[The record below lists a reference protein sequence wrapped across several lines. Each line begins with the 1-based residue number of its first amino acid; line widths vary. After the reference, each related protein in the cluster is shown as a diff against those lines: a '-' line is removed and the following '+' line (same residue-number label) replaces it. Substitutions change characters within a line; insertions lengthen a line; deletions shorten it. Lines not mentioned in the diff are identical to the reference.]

1 MSNRQMYENQDY
13 SDSDSDFEENFFFD
27 SDASVYSD
35 DDDDF
40 ENKNILDKIELKRK
54 EEEQLLNDQK
64 QIQGLKQ
71 LDISSKYDWKVP
83 VNIEIIKD
91 ERFPDLL
98 ECLQT
103 TQKSP
108 KNKKLGAG
116 FSRYTPTIVFGRTD
130 ISVKP
135 VMCTYFLKGNCTRTN
150 CPYYHPVDVK
160 CKFDTNCTNPKC
172 VFVHSPRD
180 DTTTQ
185 EQKTIEKPQTNEKC
199 KHRMCLNTLQIVNN
213 KVVPTQKICK
223 HGENCNFAH
232 STDEI
237 ETAVKANQDRF
248 KCNFGK
254 KCRHVSIE
262 ISQVVKN
269 NKPIKCYKYTNKT
282 EFCGCQRVHHRESI
296 NNFIVRV
303 HMSRR
308 PQKTTLNN
316 NA

>member
-1 MSNRQMYENQDY
+1 MYENQ
-13 SDSDSDFEENFFFD
+13 DSDSDFEEDFFFE

-40 ENKNILDKIELKRK
+40 EDKKILEKIELKRK

-83 VNIEIIKD
+83 VNTEITKD

-108 KNKKLGAG
+108 KTKRIGAG
-116 FSRYTPTIVFGRTD
+116 FLKCIPNIVFGRTD
-130 ISVKP
+130 ISVKLA
-135 VMCTYFLKGNCTRTN
+135 MCTFFLKGKCTRTN

-160 CKFDTNCTNPKC
+160 CKYDTNCPNPKC

-180 DTTTQ
+180 DTKTTQ
-185 EQKTIEKPQTNEKC
+185 EQKPTEKPQTSEKF
-199 KHRMCLNTLQIVNN
+199 KHRICLNTLQIVNN
-213 KVVPTQKICK
+213 KVVPTQKTCK

-232 STDEI
+232 STEEI
-237 ETAVKANQDRF
+237 EAAVKANEDRF

-262 ISQVVKN
+262 ISQRVNKN

-303 HMSRR
+303 HTGRR
-308 PQKTTLNN
+308 PPKPMLNN
-316 NA
+316 NV